1 MSERLNEI
9 IDSNLRATPDAKCYW
24 HEGTWHTCA
33 ELATLTDAFED
44 KLKGAGFSK
53 GQRLVAMMPNCPATL
68 ALVMATWRLGGAFC
82 PLNEKAGEASLLK
95 TLNLLRPFEVV
106 LSGAVKK
113 DLADAVA
120 NAGWPCVTC
129 PDNEALPDFKGKATE
144 PDPEELA
151 VIFSTSGTTGDPKA
165 VPLTHANLID
175 NCRACLEHV
184 LELRQENVFL
194 NVLPNFHAFGFTISQ
209 TLPLFLSAPQVLV
222 PNFMP
227 PQRTL
232 QAIIESECD
241 TLLLVPTMV
250 SFLTALLERAGK
262 KLSHVKILIAGG
274 DRYNAQM
281 DDRVTAT
288 FGTPLLEGYG
298 ITECSPV
305 LAVNRNVGVRR
316 LGTVGEPLP
325 RFELQLRDESGK
337 VLSENT
343 AGGCGGASSPTSDQ
357 GVPEGVLW
365 TRGPSV
371 TSGYYHAP
379 EITAER
385 FDGEW
390 FNTGDYVQLV
400 DGRIKIIDRVTD
412 IIIVGGF
419 NVYPQE
425 VEAVLSSHPAVQA
438 AVVVGMPS
446 GLSGEVPKA
455 FVIKK
460 PDVEAT
466 EAELVRFCKAR
477 LSHYKVPRDVE
488 FVDALPLSSTGKV
501 LRRVLRQHEREKAGS
516 KANKN

>member
-1 MSERLNEI
+1 MTERLNEI
-9 IDSNLRATPDAKCYW
+9 IGANLQAAPDTQCYW
-24 HEGTWHTCA
+24 YEGTWHTCA
-33 ELATLTDAFED
+33 ELSVLTKAFEGV
-44 KLKGAGFSK
+44 LKDAGFSR
-53 GQRLVAMMPNCPATL
+53 GQRLVALMPNCPATL
-68 ALVMATWRLGGAFC
+68 ALVLSTWRLGGVFC
-82 PLNEKAGEASLLK
+82 PLNEKGGEASLLK
-95 TLNLLRPFEVV
+95 TLDLLQPFAVV
-106 LSGAVKK
+106 VSGTVKK
-113 DLADAVA
+113 DLAEAISQ
-120 NAGWPCVTC
+120 AGWSCVSC
-129 PDNEALPDFKGKATE
+129 PDNAPLPSFTGKATE
-144 PDPEELA
+144 PDTEELA

-165 VPLTHANLID
+165 VPLTHANLSD

-194 NVLPNFHAFGFTISQ
+194 NVLPNFHAFGFTISL
-209 TLPLFLSAPQVLV
+209 TLPLFLSAPQVLI

-232 QAIIESECD
+232 RAIVETGCD

-250 SFLTALLERAGK
+250 SFLTALLERGGQ

-281 DDRVTAT
+281 DERVTAA

-305 LAVNRNVGVRR
+305 LAVNRNVSVRR

-325 RFELQLRDESGK
+325 RFELQLRDEEGHIHD
-337 VLSENT
+337 
-343 AGGCGGASSPTSDQ
+343 GAS
-357 GVPEGVLW
+357 EGVLW

-379 EITAER
+379 EVTAER
-385 FDGEW
+385 FDKDGW
-390 FNTGDYVQLV
+390 FNTGDYVQFV
-400 DGRIKIIDRVTD
+400 DGRIKVLDRVTD
-412 IIIVGGF
+412 ILIVGGF

-438 AVVVGMPS
+438 AVVVGIPS

-455 FVIKK
+455 FVIKA
-460 PDVEAT
+460 PDAQVT
-466 EAELVRFCKAR
+466 ESELIRFCKAH

-488 FVDALPLSSTGKV
+488 FVTELPMSSTGKV
-501 LRRVLRQHEREKAGS
+501 LRRVLRQQEREKAC
-516 KANKN
+516 KKDA

>member
-9 IDSNLRATPDAKCYW
+9 LDANLQATPDAKCYW
-24 HEGTWHTCA
+24 YEGAWHSCA
-33 ELATLTDAFED
+33 ELTAMAGAFED
-44 KLKGAGFSK
+44 KLKDADFSK

-68 ALVMATWRLGGAFC
+68 SLVMATWRQGGVFC
-82 PLNEKAGEASLLK
+82 PLNEKAGEDSLLK
-95 TLNLLRPFEVV
+95 TLDLLQPFVV
-106 LSGAVKK
+106 VVSGTVKK
-113 DLADAVA
+113 DLVEAISS
-120 NAGWPCVTC
+120 AGWPCVSC
-129 PDNEALPDFKGKATE
+129 PDNAVLPSFTGKPAKE
-144 PDPEELA
+144 DPEELA

-184 LELRQENVFL
+184 LELRRENIFL
-194 NVLPNFHAFGFTISQ
+194 NVLPNFHAFGFTISL
-209 TLPLFLSAPQVLV
+209 TLPLFLSAPQVLI

-232 QAIIESECD
+232 QAIIESGTD

-274 DRYNAQM
+274 DRYNVQM
-281 DDRVTAT
+281 DERVTAA

-325 RFELQLRDESGK
+325 RFELQLRDEEGHI
-337 VLSENT
+337 LD
-343 AGGCGGASSPTSDQ
+343 GAS
-357 GVPEGVLW
+357 EGVLW

-371 TSGYYHAP
+371 TSGYYRAP
-379 EITAER
+379 EVTAGR
-385 FDGEW
+385 FDKDGW
-390 FNTGDYVQLV
+390 FNTGDYVQIV
-400 DGRIKIIDRVTD
+400 DGRIKVLDRVTD

-425 VEAVLSSHPAVQA
+425 VEATLATHPAVQA
-438 AVVVGMPS
+438 AVVVGTPS

-455 FVIKK
+455 FVVKA
-460 PDVEAT
+460 PDT
-466 EAELVRFCKAR
+466 EVTEKELIRFCKER

-488 FVDALPLSSTGKV
+488 FLDTLPISSTGKV
-501 LRRVLRQHEREKAGS
+501 LRRVLRQYERENTRAKKA
-516 KANKN
+516 